1 MGEID
6 PKERQKILKKKRK
19 IRNLR
24 KQQKRENNRK
34 RKERKIKLIK
44 LGTLFRILNLL
55 DEKQEVMLGFLEK
68 YLKLTITEKEKLR
81 VIGDKILSENKLNEN
96 KLNENKLKSYDDLND
111 RKKMFYL
118 MIRKAALL
126 EKLNIHLE
134 DPRIILGFLN
144 KYKDLTK
151 EEKLKLEE
159 RGKKL
164 FTPSEKK
171 IFGTTE
177 NEEATDK
184 QKVEVLVYLQNKK
197 IDSTKFLKERYNTS
211 IHGLKRIQAEEIL
224 NND

>member
-6 PKERQKILKKKRK
+6 PKEKKKILKKKRE

-55 DEKQEVMLGFLEK
+55 DEKQEIMLGFLEK
-68 YLKLTITEKEKLR
+68 YLKLTVPEKEKLR
-81 VIGDKILSENKLNEN
+81 VVGDKILSENKL
-96 KLNENKLKSYDDLND
+96 KSYDDDLND

-159 RGKKL
+159 RGKEL
-164 FTPSEKK
+164 FAPSEKK
-171 IFGTTE
+171 TLGTTE

-224 NND
+224 NNDL

>member
-6 PKERQKILKKKRK
+6 PKEKKKILKKKK
-19 IRNLR
+19 EIRNLR

-44 LGTLFRILNLL
+44 LGTLFCILNLL

-81 VIGDKILSENKLNEN
+81 VIGDKILSENKL
-96 KLNENKLKSYDDLND
+96 KSYDDDLND

-134 DPRIILGFLN
+134 DPRIILGFLD

-159 RGKKL
+159 RGKEL

-171 IFGTTE
+171 TLGTTE

-184 QKVEVLVYLQNKK
+184 QKVEVLVYLQNKR

-211 IHGLKRIQAEEIL
+211 IHGLKKFQAEEIL
-224 NND
+224 NNDL

>member
-6 PKERQKILKKKRK
+6 PKERQKILKKKRE

-24 KQQKRENNRK
+24 KQQKRENARK

-55 DEKQEVMLGFLEK
+55 NEKQEVMLGFLEK
-68 YLKLTITEKEKLR
+68 YLKLTIPEKEKLR
-81 VIGDKILSENKLNEN
+81 VVGDKILSEKE
-96 KLNENKLKSYDDLND
+96 LKNYDDDLND

-159 RGKKL
+159 RGKEL

-171 IFGTTE
+171 TLGTTE

-184 QKVEVLVYLQNKK
+184 QKLEVLIYLKNQS
-197 IDSTKFLKERYNTS
+197 IDSTKFLKEKYRTS

-224 NND
+224 KV

>member
-6 PKERQKILKKKRK
+6 SKERQKILKKKRE

-24 KQQKRENNRK
+24 KKQKRENAKK

-44 LGTLFRILNLL
+44 LGTLFRILDLL
-55 DEKQEVMLGFLEK
+55 DEKQEIMLGFLER
-68 YLKLTITEKEKLR
+68 YLKLTMVEKEKLR
-81 VIGDKILSENKLNEN
+81 IVGDKI
-96 KLNENKLKSYDDLND
+96 LNENKLKRYDDDLND

-144 KYKDLTK
+144 KYKDLIK
-151 EEKLKLEE
+151 EEKLKLEK
-159 RGKKL
+159 RGKEL
-164 FTPSEKK
+164 FAPSEKK
-171 IFGTTE
+171 TLGTTE

-211 IHGLKRIQAEEIL
+211 IHGIKRFQAEEIL
-224 NND
+224 KDKV

>member
-6 PKERQKILKKKRK
+6 SKERQKILKKKRE

-24 KQQKRENNRK
+24 KKQKRENAKK

-81 VIGDKILSENKLNEN
+81 VVGDKILSENKL
-96 KLNENKLKSYDDLND
+96 KSYDDDLND

-134 DPRIILGFLN
+134 DPRIILGFIN

-151 EEKLKLEE
+151 DEKLKLEE
-159 RGKKL
+159 RGKEL

-171 IFGTTE
+171 TLGTTE

-224 NND
+224 KV

>member
-6 PKERQKILKKKRK
+6 PKEKKKILKKKRE

-81 VIGDKILSENKLNEN
+81 VIGDKILSENKL
-96 KLNENKLKSYDDLND
+96 KSYDDDLND

-144 KYKDLTK
+144 KYKDLIK

-159 RGKKL
+159 RGKEL

-171 IFGTTE
+171 TLGTIE

-224 NND
+224 KV

>member
-6 PKERQKILKKKRK
+6 SKERQKILKKKRE

-24 KQQKRENNRK
+24 KKQKRENNRK

-55 DEKQEVMLGFLEK
+55 DEKQEVILGFLER
-68 YLKLTITEKEKLR
+68 YLKLTVPEKEKLR
-81 VIGDKILSENKLNEN
+81 VVGDKILG
-96 KLNENKLKSYDDLND
+96 ENKLKSYDDDLND

-134 DPRIILGFLN
+134 DPRIILGFID

-159 RGKKL
+159 RGKEL
-164 FTPSEKK
+164 LTPSEKK
-171 IFGTTE
+171 TLGTTE

-184 QKVEVLVYLQNKK
+184 QKVEVLVYLQNKR

-211 IHGLKRIQAEEIL
+211 IHGLKKFQAEEIL
-224 NND
+224 NNDL

>member
-6 PKERQKILKKKRK
+6 PKEKKKILKKKRE

-55 DEKQEVMLGFLEK
+55 DEKQEIMLGFLER
-68 YLKLTITEKEKLR
+68 YLKLTVPEKEKLR
-81 VIGDKILSENKLNEN
+81 VIGDKILSENKL
-96 KLNENKLKSYDDLND
+96 KSYDDDLND

-159 RGKKL
+159 RGKEL
-164 FTPSEKK
+164 FAPSEKK
-171 IFGTTE
+171 TLGTTE

-184 QKVEVLVYLQNKK
+184 QKVEVLIYLQNKK

-224 NND
+224 NNDL

>member
-6 PKERQKILKKKRK
+6 PKEKKKILKKKRE

-55 DEKQEVMLGFLEK
+55 DEKQEIMLGFLER
-68 YLKLTITEKEKLR
+68 YLKLTVPEKEKLR
-81 VIGDKILSENKLNEN
+81 VIGDKILSENKL
-96 KLNENKLKSYDDLND
+96 KSYDDDLND

-151 EEKLKLEE
+151 EEKLKLEK
-159 RGKKL
+159 RGKEL
-164 FTPSEKK
+164 FTLSEKK
-171 IFGTTE
+171 TLGTTE

-184 QKVEVLVYLQNKK
+184 QKVEVLIYLQNKK

-224 NND
+224 NNDL

>member
-6 PKERQKILKKKRK
+6 PKERQKILKKKRE

-44 LGTLFRILNLL
+44 LGTLFCILNLL

-81 VIGDKILSENKLNEN
+81 VIGDKILSENKL
-96 KLNENKLKSYDDLND
+96 KSYDDDLND

-134 DPRIILGFLN
+134 DPRIILGFLD

-159 RGKKL
+159 RGKEL

-171 IFGTTE
+171 TLGTTE

-211 IHGLKRIQAEEIL
+211 IHGLKRLQAEEIL
-224 NND
+224 NNDL

>member
-6 PKERQKILKKKRK
+6 PKERQKILKKKRE

-24 KQQKRENNRK
+24 KQQKRENAKK

-55 DEKQEVMLGFLEK
+55 DEKQEVMLGFLEI
-68 YLKLTITEKEKLR
+68 YLKLTVPEKEKLR
-81 VIGDKILSENKLNEN
+81 VVGDKILSENKL
-96 KLNENKLKSYDDLND
+96 KSYDDDLND

-144 KYKDLTK
+144 KYKDLIK

-159 RGKKL
+159 RGKEL

-171 IFGTTE
+171 TLGTTE

-197 IDSTKFLKERYNTS
+197 IDSTKFLKERYNIS

-224 NND
+224 NNDL

>member
-6 PKERQKILKKKRK
+6 PKEKKKILKKKK
-19 IRNLR
+19 EIRNLR

-44 LGTLFRILNLL
+44 LGTLFCILNLL
-55 DEKQEVMLGFLEK
+55 DEKQEVMLGFLER
-68 YLKLTITEKEKLR
+68 YLKLTVPEKEKLR
-81 VIGDKILSENKLNEN
+81 VIGDKILSENKL
-96 KLNENKLKSYDDLND
+96 KSYDDDLND

-159 RGKKL
+159 RGKEL
-164 FTPSEKK
+164 FAPSEKK
-171 IFGTTE
+171 TLGTTE

-211 IHGLKRIQAEEIL
+211 IHGLKRLQAEEIL
-224 NND
+224 NNDL

>member
-6 PKERQKILKKKRK
+6 PKERQKILKKKRE

-55 DEKQEVMLGFLEK
+55 DEKQEVMLGFLER
-68 YLKLTITEKEKLR
+68 YLKLTIPEKEKLR
-81 VIGDKILSENKLNEN
+81 VVGDKILSENKLKN
-96 KLNENKLKSYDDLND
+96 YDDDLNN

-134 DPRIILGFLN
+134 DPKIILGFLN

-151 EEKLKLEE
+151 DEKLKLEE
-159 RGKKL
+159 RGKEL

-171 IFGTTE
+171 TLGTTE

-184 QKVEVLVYLQNKK
+184 QKVEVLIYLKNKK

-224 NND
+224 KV

>member
-6 PKERQKILKKKRK
+6 PKERQKILKKKRE

-81 VIGDKILSENKLNEN
+81 VIGDKILSENKL
-96 KLNENKLKSYDDLND
+96 KSYDDDLND

-134 DPRIILGFLN
+134 DPRIILGFIN

-151 EEKLKLEE
+151 DEKIKLEG
-159 RGKKL
+159 RGKEL

-171 IFGTTE
+171 TLGTTE

-184 QKVEVLVYLQNKK
+184 QKVEVLIYLQNKK
-197 IDSTKFLKERYNTS
+197 VDSTKFLKERYNTT
-211 IHGLKRIQAEEIL
+211 IHGLKRLQAEEIL
-224 NND
+224 NNDL

>member
-6 PKERQKILKKKRK
+6 PKERQKILKKKRE

-81 VIGDKILSENKLNEN
+81 VIGDKILSENKL
-96 KLNENKLKSYDDLND
+96 KSYDDDLND

-134 DPRIILGFLN
+134 DPRIILSFID

-151 EEKLKLEE
+151 KEKLKLEE
-159 RGKKL
+159 RGKEL

-171 IFGTTE
+171 TLGTTE

-211 IHGLKRIQAEEIL
+211 IHGLKRFQAEEIL
-224 NND
+224 NNDL

>member
-1 MGEID
+1 MGKID
-6 PKERQKILKKKRK
+6 PKERQKILKKKRE

-96 KLNENKLKSYDDLND
+96 KLKSYDDDLND

>member
-6 PKERQKILKKKRK
+6 PKERQKILKKKRE

-81 VIGDKILSENKLNEN
+81 VIGDKILSENKL
-96 KLNENKLKSYDDLND
+96 KSYDDDLND

-134 DPRIILGFLN
+134 DPRIILGFIN

-151 EEKLKLEE
+151 DEKIKLEG
-159 RGKKL
+159 RGKEL

-171 IFGTTE
+171 TLGTTE

-184 QKVEVLVYLQNKK
+184 QKVEVLIYLQNKK
-197 IDSTKFLKERYNTS
+197 VDSTKFLKERYNTT
-211 IHGLKRIQAEEIL
+211 IHGLKRLQTEEIL
-224 NND
+224 NNDL

>member
-1 MGEID
+1 MGEIE
-6 PKERQKILKKKRK
+6 PKERQKILKKKRE

-24 KQQKRENNRK
+24 KQQKRENARK

-55 DEKQEVMLGFLEK
+55 DEKQEVMLGFLER
-68 YLKLTITEKEKLR
+68 YLKLTIPEKEKLR
-81 VIGDKILSENKLNEN
+81 VIGDKILSENKLKN
-96 KLNENKLKSYDDLND
+96 YDDDLND

-151 EEKLKLEE
+151 EEKLKLED
-159 RGKKL
+159 RGKEL

-171 IFGTTE
+171 TLGTTE

-224 NND
+224 NNDL

>member
-6 PKERQKILKKKRK
+6 PKEKKKK
-19 IRNLR
+19 EIRNLR

-44 LGTLFRILNLL
+44 LGTLFCILNLL

-81 VIGDKILSENKLNEN
+81 VIGDKILSENKL
-96 KLNENKLKSYDDLND
+96 KSYDDDLND

-134 DPRIILGFLN
+134 DPRIILGFLD

-159 RGKKL
+159 RGKEL

-171 IFGTTE
+171 TLGTTE

-211 IHGLKRIQAEEIL
+211 IHGLKKFQAEEIL
-224 NND
+224 NNDL

>member
-6 PKERQKILKKKRK
+6 PKERQKILKKKRE

-81 VIGDKILSENKLNEN
+81 VIGDKILSENKL
-96 KLNENKLKSYDDLND
+96 KSYDDDLND

-144 KYKDLTK
+144 KYKNLIK

-159 RGKKL
+159 RGKEL

-171 IFGTTE
+171 TLGTTE

-184 QKVEVLVYLQNKK
+184 QKVEVLIYLQNKK

-211 IHGLKRIQAEEIL
+211 IHGLKRLQAEEIL
-224 NND
+224 NNDL

>member
-6 PKERQKILKKKRK
+6 PKERQKILKKKRE

-24 KQQKRENNRK
+24 KQQKKENNRK

-55 DEKQEVMLGFLEK
+55 DEKQEVMLGFLEI
-68 YLKLTITEKEKLR
+68 YLKLTVPEKEKLR
-81 VIGDKILSENKLNEN
+81 VVGDKILSENKL
-96 KLNENKLKSYDDLND
+96 KSYDDDLND

-159 RGKKL
+159 RGKEL

-171 IFGTTE
+171 TLGTTE

-184 QKVEVLVYLQNKK
+184 QKVEVLIYLKNKK

-224 NND
+224 KV

>member
-6 PKERQKILKKKRK
+6 PKERQKILKKKRE

-55 DEKQEVMLGFLEK
+55 DEKQEVMLGFLER
-68 YLKLTITEKEKLR
+68 YLKLTIPEKEKLR
-81 VIGDKILSENKLNEN
+81 VVGDKILSENKLKN
-96 KLNENKLKSYDDLND
+96 YDDDLNN

-159 RGKKL
+159 RGKEL

-171 IFGTTE
+171 TLGTTE

-184 QKVEVLVYLQNKK
+184 QKVEVLIYLKNKK

-224 NND
+224 NNDL

>member
-6 PKERQKILKKKRK
+6 SKERQKILKKKRE

-24 KQQKRENNRK
+24 KKQKRENAKK

-44 LGTLFRILNLL
+44 LGTLFRILDLL
-55 DEKQEVMLGFLEK
+55 DEKQEIMLGFLER
-68 YLKLTITEKEKLR
+68 YLKLTMVEKEKLR
-81 VIGDKILSENKLNEN
+81 VIGDKILSENKL
-96 KLNENKLKSYDDLND
+96 KSYDDDLND
-111 RKKMFYL
+111 RKRMFYL

-151 EEKLKLEE
+151 DEKLKLEE
-159 RGKKL
+159 RGKEL

-171 IFGTTE
+171 TLGTTE

-211 IHGLKRIQAEEIL
+211 IHGLKRLQAEEIL
-224 NND
+224 NNDL

>member
-6 PKERQKILKKKRK
+6 SKERQKILKKKRE

-24 KQQKRENNRK
+24 KKQKRENAEK

-55 DEKQEVMLGFLEK
+55 DEKQEVMLGFLEI
-68 YLKLTITEKEKLR
+68 YLKLTVLEKEKLR
-81 VIGDKILSENKLNEN
+81 VVGDKILSENKL
-96 KLNENKLKSYDDLND
+96 KSYDDDLND

-134 DPRIILGFLN
+134 DPRIILGFIN

-151 EEKLKLEE
+151 DEKLKLEE
-159 RGKKL
+159 RGKEL

-171 IFGTTE
+171 TLGTTE

-224 NND
+224 KV

>member
-6 PKERQKILKKKRK
+6 PKERQKILKKKRE

-55 DEKQEVMLGFLEK
+55 DEKQEVMLGFLER
-68 YLKLTITEKEKLR
+68 YLKFTIPEKEKLR
-81 VIGDKILSENKLNEN
+81 VVGDKILSENKLKN
-96 KLNENKLKSYDDLND
+96 YDDDLNN

-159 RGKKL
+159 RGKEL

-171 IFGTTE
+171 TLGTTE

-184 QKVEVLVYLQNKK
+184 QKVEVLIYLQNKK

-224 NND
+224 KV

>member
-6 PKERQKILKKKRK
+6 PKEKKKILKKKRE

-55 DEKQEVMLGFLEK
+55 DEKQEVMLGFLER
-68 YLKLTITEKEKLR
+68 YLKLTVPEKEKLR
-81 VIGDKILSENKLNEN
+81 VVGDKILSENKLKN
-96 KLNENKLKSYDDLND
+96 YDDDLNN

-159 RGKKL
+159 RGKEL
-164 FTPSEKK
+164 FAPSEKK
-171 IFGTTE
+171 TLGTTE

-184 QKVEVLVYLQNKK
+184 QKVEVLIYLKNKK

-224 NND
+224 KV

>member
-6 PKERQKILKKKRK
+6 PKERQKILKKKRE

-96 KLNENKLKSYDDLND
+96 KLKSYDDDLND

-177 NEEATDK
+177 NKEATDK

>member
-6 PKERQKILKKKRK
+6 PKERQKILKKKRE

-44 LGTLFRILNLL
+44 LGTLFCILNLL
-55 DEKQEVMLGFLEK
+55 DEKQEVMLGFLER
-68 YLKLTITEKEKLR
+68 YLKLTIPEKEKLR
-81 VIGDKILSENKLNEN
+81 VVGDKILSENKLKN
-96 KLNENKLKSYDDLND
+96 YDDDLNN

-159 RGKKL
+159 RGKEL

-171 IFGTTE
+171 TLGTTE

-184 QKVEVLVYLQNKK
+184 QKVEVLIYLKNKK

-224 NND
+224 KV

>member
-6 PKERQKILKKKRK
+6 PKERQKILKKKRE

-55 DEKQEVMLGFLEK
+55 DEKQEVMLGFLER
-68 YLKLTITEKEKLR
+68 YLKLTIPEKEKLR
-81 VIGDKILSENKLNEN
+81 VIGDKILSENKLKN
-96 KLNENKLKSYDDLND
+96 YDDDLNN

-159 RGKKL
+159 RGKEL

-171 IFGTTE
+171 TLGTTE

-184 QKVEVLVYLQNKK
+184 QKVEVLIYLQNKK

-224 NND
+224 NNDL

>member
-6 PKERQKILKKKRK
+6 PKEKKKILKKKRE

-55 DEKQEVMLGFLEK
+55 DEKQEIMLGFLER
-68 YLKLTITEKEKLR
+68 YLKLTVPEKEKLR
-81 VIGDKILSENKLNEN
+81 IVGDKI
-96 KLNENKLKSYDDLND
+96 LNENKLKRYDDDLND

-134 DPRIILGFLN
+134 DPRIILGFIN
-144 KYKDLTK
+144 EYKDLTK

-159 RGKKL
+159 RGKEL
-164 FTPSEKK
+164 FAPSEKK
-171 IFGTTE
+171 TLGTTE

-184 QKVEVLVYLQNKK
+184 QKVEVLIYLQNKK

-211 IHGLKRIQAEEIL
+211 IHGIKRFQAEEIL
-224 NND
+224 KYKV

>member
-6 PKERQKILKKKRK
+6 PKERQKILKKKRE

-81 VIGDKILSENKLNEN
+81 VIGDKILSENKL
-96 KLNENKLKSYDDLND
+96 KSYDDDLND

-134 DPRIILGFLN
+134 DPRIILGFIN

-151 EEKLKLEE
+151 DEKIKLEG
-159 RGKKL
+159 RGKEL

-171 IFGTTE
+171 TLGTTE

-184 QKVEVLVYLQNKK
+184 QKVEVLIYLQNKK

-211 IHGLKRIQAEEIL
+211 IHGLKRLQAEEIL
-224 NND
+224 NNDL

>member
-6 PKERQKILKKKRK
+6 SKEKKKILKKKRE

-24 KQQKRENNRK
+24 KKQKRENAKK

-55 DEKQEVMLGFLEK
+55 DEKQEVMLGFLEI
-68 YLKLTITEKEKLR
+68 YLKLTVPEKEKLR
-81 VIGDKILSENKLNEN
+81 VVGDKILSENKL
-96 KLNENKLKSYDDLND
+96 KSYDDDLND

-159 RGKKL
+159 RGKEL

-171 IFGTTE
+171 TLGTTE

-184 QKVEVLVYLQNKK
+184 QKVEVLIYLQNKK

-224 NND
+224 S

>member
-6 PKERQKILKKKRK
+6 PKEKKKILKKKK
-19 IRNLR
+19 EIRNLR

-44 LGTLFRILNLL
+44 LGTLFCILNLL

-81 VIGDKILSENKLNEN
+81 VIGDKILSENKL
-96 KLNENKLKSYDDLND
+96 KSYDDDLND

-134 DPRIILGFLN
+134 DPRIILGFLD

-159 RGKKL
+159 RGKEL

-171 IFGTTE
+171 TLGTTE

-211 IHGLKRIQAEEIL
+211 IHGLKRLQAGEIL
-224 NND
+224 NNDL

>member
-1 MGEID
+1 
-6 PKERQKILKKKRK
+6 
-19 IRNLR
+19 
-24 KQQKRENNRK
+24 
-34 RKERKIKLIK
+34 
-44 LGTLFRILNLL
+44 
-55 DEKQEVMLGFLEK
+55 MLGFLER
-68 YLKLTITEKEKLR
+68 YLKLTIPEKEKLR
-81 VIGDKILSENKLNEN
+81 VVGDKILSENKLKN
-96 KLNENKLKSYDDLND
+96 YDDDLNN

-159 RGKKL
+159 RGKEL

-171 IFGTTE
+171 TLGTTE

-184 QKVEVLVYLQNKK
+184 QKVEVLIYLKNKK

-224 NND
+224 KV

>member
-6 PKERQKILKKKRK
+6 PKEKKKILKKKK
-19 IRNLR
+19 EIRNLR
-24 KQQKRENNRK
+24 KQQKRENARK

-44 LGTLFRILNLL
+44 LGTLFRILDLL
-55 DEKQEVMLGFLEK
+55 DEKQEIMLGFLEK

-81 VIGDKILSENKLNEN
+81 VIGDKILSENKL
-96 KLNENKLKSYDDLND
+96 KSYDDDLND

-159 RGKKL
+159 RGKEL

-171 IFGTTE
+171 TLGTTE

-184 QKVEVLVYLQNKK
+184 QKVEVLIYLKNKK

-211 IHGLKRIQAEEIL
+211 IHGLKRIQAEEIIKSL
-224 NND
+224 NKKAP

>member
-6 PKERQKILKKKRK
+6 PKEKKKILKKKRE

-55 DEKQEVMLGFLEK
+55 DEKQEIMLGFLER
-68 YLKLTITEKEKLR
+68 YLKLTVPEKEKLR
-81 VIGDKILSENKLNEN
+81 VIGDKILSENKL
-96 KLNENKLKSYDDLND
+96 KSYDDDLND

-159 RGKKL
+159 RGKEL

-171 IFGTTE
+171 TLGTTE

-184 QKVEVLVYLQNKK
+184 QKVEVLIYLQNKK

-211 IHGLKRIQAEEIL
+211 IHGIKRFQAEEIL
-224 NND
+224 KYKV

>member
-6 PKERQKILKKKRK
+6 PKEKKKILKKKRE

-81 VIGDKILSENKLNEN
+81 IVGDKILSENKL
-96 KLNENKLKSYDDLND
+96 KSYDDDLND

-144 KYKDLTK
+144 KYKDLIK
-151 EEKLKLEE
+151 EEKLKLEK
-159 RGKKL
+159 RGKEL
-164 FTPSEKK
+164 FAPSEKK
-171 IFGTTE
+171 TLGTTE

-184 QKVEVLVYLQNKK
+184 QKVEVLIYLQNKK

-224 NND
+224 NNDL

>member
-96 KLNENKLKSYDDLND
+96 KLKSYDDDLND

-171 IFGTTE
+171 TLGTTE
-177 NEEATDK
+177 NEEATNK

>member
-6 PKERQKILKKKRK
+6 PKEKKKILKKKRE

-55 DEKQEVMLGFLEK
+55 DEKQEIMLGFLER
-68 YLKLTITEKEKLR
+68 YLKLTVPEKEKLR
-81 VIGDKILSENKLNEN
+81 IVGDKI
-96 KLNENKLKSYDDLND
+96 LNENKLKRYDDDLND

-134 DPRIILGFLN
+134 DPRIILGFIN
-144 KYKDLTK
+144 EYKDLTK

-159 RGKKL
+159 RGKEL
-164 FTPSEKK
+164 FAPSEKK
-171 IFGTTE
+171 TLGTTE

-211 IHGLKRIQAEEIL
+211 IHGLKRLQAEEIL
-224 NND
+224 NNDL

>member
-6 PKERQKILKKKRK
+6 PKEKKKILKKKK
-19 IRNLR
+19 EIRNLR

-81 VIGDKILSENKLNEN
+81 VIGDKILSENKL
-96 KLNENKLKSYDDLND
+96 KSYDDDLND

-159 RGKKL
+159 RGKEL

-171 IFGTTE
+171 TLGTTE

-211 IHGLKRIQAEEIL
+211 IHGLKRLQAEEIL
-224 NND
+224 NNDL